1 MTPDKSGSEEYRLNM
16 PRYTPITISQ
26 GDHVDGVGAP
36 VLILEMRWQIRLS
49 TINDSGIPDL
59 FRNVVRT

>member
-1 MTPDKSGSEEYRLNM
+1 MLGTKEHSLQM
-16 PRYTPITISQ
+16 PRWTPSTISE
-26 GDHVDGVGAP
+26 GDHVDGVSAP